1 MYATIEPRLIARF
14 NNDETAQRFDDSPST
29 SLELPPLQ
37 DPNIL
42 KANGRPLLLEP
53 DASTLNGNGKP
64 ASSSASSAQRNSSLT
79 NLIDDGENAHG
90 EGGQGS
96 QKTERRTTDRALGIS
111 SPQSLRKILG
121 EDVSVSTGVISKKR
135 SLGDNKDDFV
145 QLPQPPK
152 KQKAVQQVPPIII
165 GLFQPPPQAALFPPI
180 ASSSFHDR
188 HGRNTLNTTND
199 PPNVKE
205 VEEAPKNVPLQD
217 LEEKIE
223 GGQENKGKKV
233 VRTRKKWT
241 EEETSAL
248 LLGVNRHG
256 IGCWTDILEDPSFSF
271 NNRSAADL
279 KDRFRTC
286 CPAEL
291 RGDKP
296 LSKFQGDKGKGSAPV
311 KSKTGLLSENIL
323 INEEDLESSVPSGDN
338 SKSKKSR
345 THRKKV
351 EDLVQLGI
359 EGPFRKSH
367 RRERTKF
374 SEEDD
379 REILQGYQIHGPA
392 WSRIQRD
399 PQFHLQNRKPTD
411 LRDRFRN
418 KYPEKF
424 KSEEKGDPGKISGKK
439 SSLGAEIGTTV
450 DGHASLPLSDRKGKD
465 ISDPKSS
472 SVGVSQ
478 VQQPSFLSSK
488 MVPELRDLES
498 LVGNYGPKT
507 QPSSSN
513 PSSNREGLRIEEI
526 LSSDRDGSKSLS
538 FQPQTSLFGFKD
550 NFTPF
555 VEAPIT
561 ETTETNDNLP
571 FTQSFD
577 WGGSMAA
584 PFPGSMGEMDI
595 SRILLDEDWINNSSL
610 SNTKEKSSVTD
621 LNHIISS
628 QGDPPSSS
636 SYFNLICDPEEQI
649 VDLQDSTFA

>member
-64 ASSSASSAQRNSSLT
+64 ASNSGSSAQRNSSLT
-79 NLIDDGENAHG
+79 NLIDDGENAHS

-199 PPNVKE
+199 LPNVKE

-217 LEEKIE
+217 PEEKIE

-248 LLGVNRHG
+248 LLGVNKHG
-256 IGCWTDILEDPSFSF
+256 IGCWTDILEDASFPF

-296 LSKFQGDKGKGSAPV
+296 LTKFQGDKGKGSAPV

-323 INEEDLESSVPSGDN
+323 INEEDLVSSVPSGDN

-439 SSLGAEIGTTV
+439 PSLGAEIGTTV
-450 DGHASLPLSDRKGKD
+450 DGHASLPLPDRKGKD

-472 SVGVSQ
+472 SV
-478 VQQPSFLSSK
+478 
-488 MVPELRDLES
+488 
-498 LVGNYGPKT
+498 
-507 QPSSSN
+507 
-513 PSSNREGLRIEEI
+513 
-526 LSSDRDGSKSLS
+526 DRGGSKSIS

-555 VEAPIT
+555 IEAPIT

-628 QGDPPSSS
+628 QGDPPSGS